1 MWENRSRCRDNVRL
15 DSTESIKG
23 GHCVTSQQVAGSIPD
38 GVPGIFHWHNPT
50 MALWSFKPLAE
61 MSTSNISSW
70 GVKVV
75 GVKGW
80 QPDHLHVQTVSKSGS
95 LNLLEPS
102 RPIVPLPYLWKC
114 GLNAS
119 NLGQGPVTACY

>member
-1 MWENRSRCRDNVRL
+1 MG
-15 DSTESIKG
+15 G

-38 GVPGIFHWHNPT
+38 GVPGIFHWRNPSSCT
-50 MALWSFKPLAE
+50 KALWSFQPLAE

-80 QPDHLHVQTVSKSGS
+80 QSDHLHVPTVSKSGS

-102 RPIVPLPYLWKC
+102 GPVVPLPYLWEY